1 MLKGERVTLR
11 ALEPTDAEALYQW
24 HLDHEFSDLDGVIY
38 PTSRASWEEFV
49 GKIATPSFNELIL
62 GIEIQPAEL
71 IGYISLKRTRP
82 EERNADFGIAIRKE
96 NWSQAYGRDAT
107 NTIPCFAFNEMN
119 LHRVTLTVLDY
130 NERAQRCYLACG
142 FREEGR
148 LREAK
153 YREGRYCD
161 KIVMGVLKSEYMPA
175 TTDPPPPSA

>member
-1 MLKGERVTLR
+1 M
-11 ALEPTDAEALYQW
+11 A
-24 HLDHEFSDLDGVIY
+24 
-38 PTSRASWEEFV
+38 
-49 GKIATPSFNELIL
+49 L
-62 GIEIQPAEL
+62 GIEIESTGL

-107 NTIPCFAFNEMN
+107 NTILRFAFSEMN

-130 NERAQRCYLACG
+130 NERAQRCYKACG

-148 LREAK
+148 MREAK

-161 KIVMGVLKSEYMPA
+161 KFIMGVLKSEFLQA
-175 TTDPPPPSA
+175 ETAST